1 MKYYFFIY
9 LLVLGSCTTKQKR
22 FEKLPSSET
31 GITFN
36 NTINIT
42 DSLNVLKFEYIY
54 NGGGVGVGDVNGDG
68 QTDVFFAGN
77 QVSSKL
83 YLNTGKTGFQF
94 EDITQKAGVN
104 TSEWCTGVAM
114 IDINQDGKLDIF
126 VSTINP
132 KIDKSA
138 EKLLFINQGN
148 NADGIPI
155 FKESAK
161 LVGLSDGCYG
171 TQAAFLDYD
180 LDGDLDAYLL
190 TNAIEHFNR
199 NNNVG
204 QRTDGGARSVD
215 KLYRN
220 EGNNAQGLPIFKDVS
235 KEAGIL
241 IEGWGLGIIVNDFNE
256 DGYPDVYVGNDFLS
270 NDHLYINNQNGTFTN
285 KIADYMRHQS
295 HNSMGLDMADIN
307 NDGLN
312 DLVVVDMLPDD
323 NLRQKTMFGTIDY
336 DKFQENLKKGYQPQY
351 VRNVLQLNNGNNSF
365 SDIGYMAGMAS
376 TDWSWSPLLAD
387 FDNDGLRDLLIT
399 NGYRLDVTDLDFV
412 VYRGDE
418 EMFGDPKERAK
429 KMQEAFKS
437 LKGVKKPNFFY
448 KNKGDLTFENLAEQ
462 YGLDAPSY
470 TNGTAY
476 ADFDNDGDLDLVMN
490 NIDEEAFVYQNNT
503 IQKGKEGQSEN
514 NHFLRIKLAGDSPNL
529 QGLGAKVSLFFQGKT
544 QYAEHQTIRG
554 FKSSVENMLHFGLG
568 NVQKIDSVKIV
579 WTSGKVQ
586 VLKNLSVNKVLTLR
600 EKEANKI
607 KQAIN
612 YKSEMTFEEVSKE
625 INVNFTSFENDY
637 NDFLIQ
643 HTLPHKHSEMGAG
656 IAVGD
661 VNGDKL
667 KDFFVG
673 ASAHQKGA
681 FFLQNTNNTFRKIDF
696 FEKDEEDAGTLL
708 FDADNDKDLDLYC
721 VSGSSEFTQNYK
733 RYQDRLYKNDGKG
746 NFTLA
751 TTALPP
757 TRYTGSCVTACDFDK
772 DGDLDIFRGGRV
784 RSTEYPLAPES
795 YLIQNDGEGNFKD
808 VTPNIAKEL
817 KTIGMV
823 SASVWTDFDKDGW
836 QDLMLVGEFMPI
848 TVFKNQQGKLFRR
861 LNVESFKNTNGWWN
875 SVASGDF
882 DNDGDLD
889 YVAGNLGLNSKLKA
903 SVNEP
908 VTVCAKDFDDSGT
921 MDVILTAY
929 NYGKEYSV
937 HPRGVLIDQLIA
949 MRRRFKTFKEY
960 GETTFKDMIPETDLK
975 RATILKATQ
984 FASCYIENKGN
995 GHFEI
1000 KPLTIESQISPMYSI
1015 VVKDVNK
1022 DGNLDILTIGNDYS
1036 TETLTGRYDAG
1047 IGNYLQGDG
1056 KGNFKNI
1063 SVTKSNFF
1071 VIGDAKNLSELK
1083 LKDGSS
1089 LFLASRNNDKMLV
1102 FRKTKKNLVASP
1114 LLGLQ

>member
-1 MKYYFFIY
+1 MKYYYFIA
-9 LLVLGSCTTKQKR
+9 LLFLGGCSSKQKR
-22 FEKLPSSET
+22 FEKLPSSKT

-83 YLNTGKTGFQF
+83 YLNTGKSGFQF

-104 TSEWCTGVAM
+104 TTAWCTGVAM
-114 IDINQDGKLDIF
+114 IDLNQDGKLDIF

-138 EKLLFINQGN
+138 DKLLFINQGN

-204 QRTDGGARSVD
+204 QRTDGGGRSVD

-241 IEGWGLGIIVNDFNE
+241 TEGWGLGIIVNDFNE

-270 NDHLYINNQNGTFTN
+270 NDHLYINNKNGTFTN

-365 SDIGYMAGMAS
+365 SDIGYMAGVAA

-387 FDNDGLRDLLIT
+387 FDNDGFRDLLIT

-429 KMQEAFKS
+429 KMQQAFKN

-448 KNKGDLTFENLAEQ
+448 KNKGDLTFENVAEE

-490 NIDEEAFVYQNNT
+490 NIDEEAFIYQNNT
-503 IQKGKEGQSEN
+503 IQKGAEDKSN
-514 NHFLRIKLAGDSPNL
+514 NHHFLRIKLSGNSPNL

-554 FKSSVENMLHFGLG
+554 FKSSVENVMHFGLG
-568 NVQKIDSVKIV
+568 NVQKIDSLKIV
-579 WTSGKVQ
+579 WASGKVQ
-586 VLKNLSVNKVLTLR
+586 VLKNIAVDKVLILR
-600 EKEANKI
+600 EKEAI
-607 KQAIN
+607 KAIQAIN
-612 YKSEMTFEEVSKE
+612 VKSEMTFAEVSKE
-625 INVNFTSFENDY
+625 MNIDFSSKENDY

-667 KDFFVG
+667 EDFFIG
-673 ASAHQKGA
+673 GTAHNKGA
-681 FFLQNTNNTFRKIDF
+681 FFLQNANNSFRKVEF
-696 FEKDEEDAGTLL
+696 MEKDEEDAGTLL
-708 FDADNDKDLDLYC
+708 FDVDNDKDLDLYC
-721 VSGSSEFTQNYK
+721 VSGSSEFTMNYN
-733 RYQDRLYKNDGKG
+733 RYQDRFYKNDGKG
-746 NFTLA
+746 NFTLT
-751 TTALPP
+751 TTALP
-757 TRYTGSCVTACDFDK
+757 TTKYTGSCITACDFDK
-772 DGDLDIFRGGRV
+772 DGDLDLFRGGRV

-795 YLIQNDGEGNFKD
+795 YLLQNDGKGNFKD
-808 VTPNIAKEL
+808 ITSKIAKEL
-817 KTIGMV
+817 NTIGMV
-823 SASVWTDFDKDGW
+823 TASIWTDFDKDGW

-848 TVFKNQQGKLFRR
+848 TVFKNQQGKSFSQ

-875 SVASGDF
+875 SLAAGDF
-882 DNDGDLD
+882 DNDGDMD
-889 YVAGNLGLNSKLKA
+889 YIAGNLGLNSKLKA

-960 GETTFKDMIPETDLK
+960 GETTFKDMVPETDLK
-975 RATILKATQ
+975 GSVMLKSVL
-984 FASCYIENKGN
+984 FASSYLENKGN
-995 GHFEI
+995 GNFEI
-1000 KPLTIESQISPMYSI
+1000 KHLPIESQISPIYGIM
-1015 VVKDVNK
+1015 VKDINQ
-1022 DGNLDILTIGNDYS
+1022 DGNLDLLTIGNDYS

-1063 SVTKSNFF
+1063 SVKKSNFF
-1071 VIGDAKNLSELK
+1071 VMGDAKNLAALK

-1102 FRKTKKNLVASP
+1102 FRKTKKNLQEFSEK
-1114 LLGLQ
+1114 

>member
-1 MKYYFFIY
+1 MKYYYFIILI
-9 LLVLGSCTTKQKR
+9 LLGACTSKQKR
-22 FEKLPSSET
+22 FEKLSSSET

-36 NTINIT
+36 NTIKIT

-68 QTDVFFAGN
+68 KTDVFFAGN

-83 YLNTGKTGFQF
+83 YLNKGESDFEF
-94 EDITQKAGVN
+94 EDITDKSGVG
-104 TSEWCTGVAM
+104 TSVWCTGVAM

-132 KIDKSA
+132 KIDKTA
-138 EKLLFINQGN
+138 DKLLFINQGN
-148 NADGIPI
+148 NADGIPT

-161 LVGLSDGCYG
+161 LVGLSDGCYS

-199 NNNVG
+199 NNSMG
-204 QRTDGGARSVD
+204 QRTDGGGRSVD

-220 EGNNAQGLPIFKDVS
+220 EGNNTQGLPIFKDVS

-241 IEGWGLGIIVNDFNE
+241 TEGWGLGIIVNDFNK
-256 DGYPDVYVGNDFLS
+256 DGYPDVYVGNDFLA
-270 NDHLYINNQNGTFTN
+270 NDHLYINNQNGTFSN
-285 KIADYMRHQS
+285 KIESYLKHQS

-336 DKFQENLKKGYQPQY
+336 DKYQENLRRGYQPQF

-365 SDIGYMAGMAS
+365 SDIGYMAGVAA

-387 FDNDGLRDLLIT
+387 FDNDGFRDLLIT

-418 EMFGDPKERAK
+418 EVFGDAKERAK
-429 KMQEAFKS
+429 KMKEAFGK
-437 LKGVKKPNFFY
+437 LKGVKKSNFFY
-448 KNKGDLTFENLAEQ
+448 KNKGDLTFENVAEQ

-490 NIDEEAFVYQNNT
+490 NIDDEAFVYQNNT
-503 IQKGKEGQSEN
+503 IQKETKEKTEN
-514 NHFLRIKLAGDSPNL
+514 SHFLRIKLSGNSPNI
-529 QGLGAKVSLFFQGKT
+529 QGLGANVSLYFQGKT

-554 FKSSVENMLHFGLG
+554 FKSTVENVMHFGLG
-568 NVQKIDSVKIV
+568 NIQKIDSLKII
-579 WTSGKVQ
+579 WATGKEQTIRNIAVD
-586 VLKNLSVNKVLTLR
+586 KVLTLQ
-600 EKEANKI
+600 EKEANKPAQI
-607 KQAIN
+607 IDKT
-612 YKSEMTFEEVSKE
+612 SEMIFEEVAKVMNIDFS
-625 INVNFTSFENDY
+625 ITENDY

-667 KDFFVG
+667 EDFFIG
-673 ASAHQKGA
+673 GPAHQKGA
-681 FFLQNTNNTFRKIDF
+681 FFLQNANNTFRKIDF
-696 FEKDEEDAGTLL
+696 VEKNEEDTGVVL
-708 FDADNDKDLDLYC
+708 FDADNDNDLDLYC
-721 VSGSSEFTQNYK
+721 VSGSSEFTMNYN

-746 NFTLA
+746 NFSLA
-751 TTALPP
+751 TNTLPP
-757 TRYTGSCVTACDFDK
+757 TKYTGSCVTVCDFDK
-772 DGDLDIFRGGRV
+772 DGDLDLFRGGRV
-784 RSTEYPLAPES
+784 RSTEYPLTPES
-795 YLIQNDGEGNFKD
+795 YLLRNDGKGNFTD
-808 VTPNIAKEL
+808 VTAQLAKNL
-817 KTIGMV
+817 NNIGMV
-823 SASVWTDFDKDGW
+823 SASLWTDFDKDGW
-836 QDLMLVGEFMPI
+836 HDLMLVGEFMPLTI
-848 TVFKNQQGKLFRR
+848 FKNQQGKSFSQLTI
-861 LNVESFKNTNGWWN
+861 ESLKNTSGWWN
-875 SVASGDF
+875 NLAAGDF
-882 DNDGDLD
+882 DKDGDID
-889 YVAGNLGLNSKLKA
+889 FVAGNLGLNSKLKA

-908 VTVCAKDFDDSGT
+908 VTACAKDFDDSGT
-921 MDVILTAY
+921 MDVVLTAF
-929 NYGKEYSV
+929 NYGKEYSI

-960 GETTFKDMIPETDLK
+960 GETTFENMIPETDLK
-975 RATILKATQ
+975 GTTILKATQ
-984 FASCYIENKGN
+984 FASCYIENKGD
-995 GHFEI
+995 GKFDI
-1000 KPLTIESQISPMYSI
+1000 KPLPMEAQISPMNGI
-1015 VVKDVNK
+1015 LAKDING
-1022 DGNLDILTIGNDYS
+1022 DGNLDLLTIGNDYA

-1047 IGNYLQGDG
+1047 IGNFLLGDG
-1056 KGNFKNI
+1056 KGNFKNV
-1063 SVTKSNFF
+1063 SVTKSHFF
-1071 VIGDAKNLSELK
+1071 VTGDAKNLAEVK

-1089 LFLASRNNDKMLV
+1089 LFLASRNNEKLLA
-1102 FRKTKKNLVASP
+1102 FRKIKK
-1114 LLGLQ
+1114 

>member
-1 MKYYFFIY
+1 MKYYYFII
-9 LLVLGSCTTKQKR
+9 LLLLGSCKSKQKR
-22 FEKLPSSET
+22 FEKLSSSET

-36 NTINIT
+36 NALNIT

-68 QTDVFFAGN
+68 QTDIFFAGN

-83 YLNTGKTGFQF
+83 YLNKGKSGFAF
-94 EDITQKAGVN
+94 EDITEKSGVG
-104 TSEWCTGVAM
+104 TSVWCTGVSM

-132 KIDKSA
+132 KIDKTA
-138 EKLLFINQGN
+138 DKLLFINQGN
-148 NADGIPI
+148 NADGVPI

-180 LDGDLDAYLL
+180 LDGDLDVYLL

-204 QRTDGGARSVD
+204 QRNDGGGRSVD

-220 EGNNAQGLPIFKDVS
+220 EGNNAQRLPIFKDVS

-241 IEGWGLGIIVNDFNE
+241 GEGWGLGIVVNDFNK

-285 KIADYMRHQS
+285 KIAEYMRHQS
-295 HNSMGLDMADIN
+295 HNSMGVDMADIN

-351 VRNVLQLNNGNNSF
+351 VKNVLQLNNGNNSF
-365 SDIGYMAGMAS
+365 SDIGYMAGVAA

-412 VYRGDE
+412 VYRGDQE
-418 EMFGDPKERAK
+418 VFGDPKERAK
-429 KMQEAFKS
+429 KMQEAFKN

-448 KNKGDLTFENLAEQ
+448 KNKGDLTFENVAEQ

-490 NIDEEAFVYQNNT
+490 NIDDEAFVYQNNT
-503 IQKGKEGQSEN
+503 IKKGEEKSGN
-514 NHFLRIKLAGDSPNL
+514 NHFLRLKLSGNLPNL
-529 QGLGAKVSLFFQGKT
+529 SGLGAKVILFFQGKT
-544 QYAEHQTIRG
+544 QYAEHQTVRG
-554 FKSSVENMLHFGLG
+554 FKSSVEDVIHFGLG
-568 NVQKIDSVKIV
+568 NSQKIDSLKIV
-579 WTSGKVQ
+579 WASGKEQ
-586 VLKNLSVNKVLTLR
+586 VLRNIIVDKVLIL
-600 EKEANKI
+600 KEIEAQKMDKMI
-607 KQAIN
+607 MAQT
-612 YKSEMTFEEVSKE
+612 EMTFEEVSQAMN
-625 INVNFTSFENDY
+625 INFSSQENDY

-667 KDFFVG
+667 EDFFIG
-673 ASAHQKGA
+673 AAAHQKGA
-681 FFLQNTNNTFRKIDF
+681 FFLQNANNTFRKVDF
-696 FEKDEEDAGTLL
+696 IEKDEEDAGVIL

-721 VSGSSEFTQNYK
+721 VSSSSEFTMNYN

-746 NFTLA
+746 NFTL
-751 TTALPP
+751 TINALPP
-757 TRYTGSCVTACDFDK
+757 TKYTGSCVTTCDFDK
-772 DGDLDIFRGGRV
+772 DGDLDLFRGGRV
-784 RSTEYPLAPES
+784 RSTEYPMSPES
-795 YLIQNDGEGNFKD
+795 FLLQNDGKGNFTD
-808 VTPNIAKEL
+808 ITPKIAKDL
-817 KTIGMV
+817 KNIGMV
-823 SASVWTDFDKDGW
+823 TSSIWTDFDQDGW
-836 QDLMLVGEFMPI
+836 QDLMLVGEFMPLTI
-848 TVFKNQQGKLFRR
+848 FKNQQGKLFNK
-861 LNVESFKNTNGWWN
+861 LEVDSFKNTNGWWN
-875 SVASGDF
+875 SLVEADF
-882 DNDGDLD
+882 DKDGDLD
-889 YVAGNLGLNSKLKA
+889 YVVGNLGLNSKYKV
-903 SVNEP
+903 SENEP
-908 VTVCAKDFDDSGT
+908 VTVCAKDFDESGT
-921 MDVILTAY
+921 MDVIMTAY

-937 HPRGVLIDQLIA
+937 HPRSTLIDQLIA

-975 RATILKATQ
+975 GTTMLKATQ
-984 FASCYIENKGN
+984 FASCYLENKGN
-995 GHFEI
+995 GKFII
-1000 KPLTIESQISPMYSI
+1000 KSLPMESQIAPINSI
-1015 VVKDVNK
+1015 IAKDINQ
-1022 DGNLDILTIGNDYS
+1022 DGNLDLLSIGNDFS

-1056 KGNFKNI
+1056 KGNFKNV

-1071 VIGDAKNLSELK
+1071 VTGDAKALAEVK

-1089 LFLASRNNDKMLV
+1089 LFLASRNNEKLLA
-1102 FRKTKKNLVASP
+1102 FRKTKK
-1114 LLGLQ
+1114 

>member
-1 MKYYFFIY
+1 MKYYLPI
-9 LLVLGSCTTKQKR
+9 LLLLLGGCSSKKKR
-22 FEKLPSSET
+22 FEKLSSSET

-83 YLNTGKTGFQF
+83 YLNKGKSGFQF
-94 EDITQKAGVN
+94 EDITQTSGVS
-104 TSEWCTGVAM
+104 TSAWCTGVAM

-132 KIDKSA
+132 KIDKTVD
-138 EKLLFINQGN
+138 KLLFINQGN
-148 NADGIPI
+148 NTNGIPI

-171 TQAAFLDYD
+171 TQITFLDYD

-199 NNNVG
+199 NNNTG
-204 QRTDGGARSVD
+204 QRNDGGGRSVD

-220 EGNNAQGLPIFKDVS
+220 EGNQANGLPIFKDVS

-241 IEGWGLGIIVNDFNE
+241 VEGWGLGVMVNDFNN

-285 KIADYMRHQS
+285 KVADYMRHQS

-336 DKFQENLKKGYQPQY
+336 DKFQENLRRGYQPQY
-351 VRNVLQLNNGNNSF
+351 VRNMLQLNNGNGSF
-365 SDIGYMAGMAS
+365 SDVGYMAGVAA

-387 FDNDGLRDLLIT
+387 FDNDGYRDLLIT
-399 NGYRLDVTDLDFV
+399 NGYRLDITDLDFV

-418 EMFGDPKERAK
+418 EVFGDPKQRK
-429 KMQEAFKS
+429 QKMQEAFKN

-448 KNKGDLTFENLAEQ
+448 KNKGDLTFENVAEQ

-476 ADFDNDGDLDLVMN
+476 ADFDNDGDLDLIMN
-490 NIDEEAFVYQNNT
+490 NIDDEAFVYQNNT
-503 IQKGKEGQSEN
+503 IQKNEEN
-514 NHFLRIKLAGDSPNL
+514 KDGNSHFLRIKLSGNTPNL
-529 QGLGAKVSLFFQGKT
+529 QGLGAKVSLYFQEKM
-544 QYAEHQTIRG
+544 QYAEHQTVRG
-554 FKSSVENMLHFGLG
+554 FKSSVENVMHFGLG
-568 NVQKIDSVKIV
+568 NVQKIDSLKII
-579 WTSGKVQ
+579 WASGKEQ
-586 VLKNLSVNKVLTLR
+586 TLR
-600 EKEANKI
+600 NLAVDKVIVLVE
-607 KQAIN
+607 KQAQNAQKGIN
-612 YKSEMTFEEVSKE
+612 SETEKTFEEVSQQLN
-625 INVNFTSFENDY
+625 INFTSTETDY

-643 HTLPHKHSEMGAG
+643 HTIPHKHSEMGAG

-661 VNGDKL
+661 MNGDGL
-667 KDFFVG
+667 EDFFIG

-681 FFLQNTNNTFRKIDF
+681 FFWQNSNGKFTKKDF
-696 FEKDEEDAGTLL
+696 IEKDEEDAGVLL

-721 VSGSSEFTQNYK
+721 VSGSSEFTMNYN
-733 RYQDRLYKNDGKG
+733 RYQDRLYLNDGKG
-746 NFTLA
+746 NFSLNKMAIPSTKF
-751 TTALPP
+751 
-757 TRYTGSCVTACDFDK
+757 TGSCITVCDFDK

-784 RSTEYPLAPES
+784 RSTEYPLAPQS
-795 YLIQNDGEGNFKD
+795 FIFQNDGKGNFKD
-808 VTPNIAKEL
+808 VTPQIAKDL
-817 KTIGMV
+817 SGIGMV
-823 SASVWTDFDKDGW
+823 SSSIWTDIDKDGW

-848 TVFKNQQGKLFRR
+848 TIFKNQQGKSLSL
-861 LNVESFKNTNGWWN
+861 LNDESLKNTNGWWN
-875 SVASGDF
+875 CLAAGDF
-882 DNDGDLD
+882 DKDGDMD

-908 VTVCAKDFDDSGT
+908 VTVCAKDFDNNGT
-921 MDVILTAY
+921 MDALLTAY
-929 NYGKEYSV
+929 NGGKEYSV
-937 HPRGVLIDQLIA
+937 HPRSTLIDQLIA

-960 GETTFKDMIPETDLK
+960 GETTFKEMIPETDLK
-975 RATILKATQ
+975 GAMMLKSVL
-984 FASCYIENKGN
+984 FASSYIENKGN
-995 GHFEI
+995 GKFDI
-1000 KPLTIESQISPMYSI
+1000 KPLPIETQVSPMFGI
-1015 VVKDVNK
+1015 VVEDINQ
-1022 DGNLDILTIGNDYS
+1022 DGNLDILTVGNDYS

-1056 KGNFKNI
+1056 KGSFKNI

-1071 VIGDAKNLSELK
+1071 VTGDAKALAEVK
-1083 LKDGSS
+1083 LKDGSR
-1089 LFLASRNNDKMLV
+1089 LILASRNNEKLLV
-1102 FRKTKKNLVASP
+1102 FRQKSNK
-1114 LLGLQ
+1114 